1 MPTLPLP
8 LPLPHPT
15 QTAKACEDRRPVMRA
30 AQTIDF
36 TLDMEKLL
44 VRGQNNHHAVID
56 ATLASFLGRT
66 LSHKL
71 SVLTGLPGQIARM
84 D

>member
-1 MPTLPLP
+1 
-8 LPLPHPT
+8 
-15 QTAKACEDRRPVMRA
+15 
-30 AQTIDF
+30 
-36 TLDMEKLL
+36 MEKLL

-56 ATLASFLGRT
+56 ATPASFLGRT

-71 SVLTGLPGQIARM
+71 SVRTGLPGQIAQM